1 MGLGLFADMARR
13 QLSSSNEMRSLG
25 RFLLA
30 AAAKACVEKRCGLD
44 PVRCTKNPAKS
55 ALRPRRMPA
64 GDFTAQQ
71 AQLLFQARAV
81 FIFQQLIIFPL
92 YFAPGLRGLLGGDR
106 RTKFPCS
113 ISWMIR
119 KGAPRLCTLILWNL
133 GWLLMM
139 RAFLKDGDVASMSAT
154 DWARAVFML
163 QMYAMGFVT
172 VVLTPI

>member
-1 MGLGLFADMARR
+1 MW
-13 QLSSSNEMRSLG
+13 QCS
-25 RFLLA
+25 
-30 AAAKACVEKRCGLD
+30 AK
-44 PVRCTKNPAKS
+44 PMSP
-55 ALRPRRMPA
+55 

-81 FIFQQLIIFPL
+81 FIFQHLVIFPL